1 MILDRDD
8 AAVLHLESC
17 WLEEAFYGI
26 HNSCNIPTS
35 EMKEALEHLESMK
48 GIITKA
54 LEKQNGN
61 G

>member
-8 AAVLHLESC
+8 AEQLSSDSV
-17 WLEEAFYGI
+17 WLEETFYGI

-48 GIITKA
+48 QTITKA
-54 LEKQNGN
+54 LEKQNGIR
-61 G
+61 

>member
-8 AAVLHLESC
+8 AEQLSHESV
-17 WLEEAFYGI
+17 WLEETLYGVHRSHRI
-26 HNSCNIPTS
+26 SED

-61 G
+61 V